1 MAVTIRKYI
10 VVQQV
15 IKEFNM
21 KKILLL
27 AGVACLL
34 SANADAKVNQYVS
47 GKLSYDFNRVKV
59 KGNAYAD
66 QDWAGIYR
74 MNANKE
80 LFGTHF
86 AYGVRA
92 GYVRAEAEINNSRDI
107 KRNWLTAKS
116 DKGDAYPVSHFR
128 LYKHSF
134 MANAYF
140 DYLTCTPWTPYVGAG
155 IGLSHLKADFGEHAK
170 SVNNLAW
177 QVMAGVAYDV
187 TSNWTLDAGYR
198 YADLGRIRKNYVDT
212 GVVKVKARDHEIMFG
227 ARYNF

>member
-1 MAVTIRKYI
+1 
-10 VVQQV
+10 
-15 IKEFNM
+15 M

-27 AGVACLL
+27 AGVACLF

-47 GKLSYDFNRVKV
+47 GKLSYDFNRVNIKQHDYDDAEFFRT
-59 KGNAYAD
+59 K
-66 QDWAGIYR
+66 
-74 MNANKE
+74 ANKK
-80 LFGTHF
+80 LIGTHV

-92 GYVRAEAEINNSRDI
+92 GYVRGEVELNNSRDI
-107 KRNWLTAKS
+107 KRNWLKANA
-116 DKGDAYPVSHFR
+116 DKGGQGFGIDHFR

-155 IGLSHLKADFGEHAK
+155 IGLAHLKADDGHNAK

-177 QVMAGVAYDV
+177 QVMAGIAYDI
-187 TSNWTLDAGYR
+187 TSNWTVDAGYR
-198 YADLGRIRKNYVDT
+198 YADLGRIRKNFGE
-212 GVVKVKARDHEIMFG
+212 GVTKITARDHEIMLG

>member
-1 MAVTIRKYI
+1 
-10 VVQQV
+10 
-15 IKEFNM
+15 M

-47 GKLSYDFNRVKV
+47 GKLSYDFNKV
-59 KGNAYAD
+59 KIKEHDYEDAA
-66 QDWAGIYR
+66 ITR
-74 MNANKE
+74 VNANKE
-80 LFGTHF
+80 LFGTHV

-92 GYVRAEAEINNSRDI
+92 GYVRGEVELNNSRDV
-107 KRNWLTAKS
+107 KRNWLKATS
-116 DKGDAYPVSHFR
+116 DKGRDQMIDHFR

-155 IGLSHLKADFGEHAK
+155 LGISHIKADDGYVAK
-170 SVNNLAW
+170 SANNLAW
-177 QVMAGVAYDV
+177 QVMAGLAYDID
-187 TSNWTLDAGYR
+187 SNWTVDAGYR
-198 YADLGRIRKNYVDT
+198 YADLGRIRKNWGE
-212 GVVKVKARDHEIMFG
+212 GVTKVTARDHEIMFG